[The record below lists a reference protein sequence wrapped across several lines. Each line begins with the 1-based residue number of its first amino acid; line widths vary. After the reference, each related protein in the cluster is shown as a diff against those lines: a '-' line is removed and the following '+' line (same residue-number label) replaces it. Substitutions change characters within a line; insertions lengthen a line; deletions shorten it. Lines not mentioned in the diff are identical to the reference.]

1 MRYPFGPDVLDALP
15 EPIAELYRGLEDRLL
30 QEICWRLDLT
40 GQLNE
45 VTVQDI
51 RALRSHGIDLA
62 DIKSAIADISNRSL
76 EDVDSLLDE
85 VVQRNQAYYASVAD
99 AAKVTM
105 PETIV
110 SQADADAI
118 KRQVQDDVG
127 NLTRSMGFVV
137 RVGGR
142 PVQWLPPTQAYQ
154 WALNMA
160 EAEVVSGA
168 ISYDQAVTRAVK
180 QLAGGG
186 LTSVR
191 YEADGRVRYDQID
204 VAARRAVMSG
214 VNQLCQRYSEQAVER
229 LGTDLV
235 EVSAHAGARNT
246 GTGPENHASWQG
258 KIYHWAKDGQLNR
271 TRYPDFVERTGY
283 GTGPG
288 LGGWNCRHTFHPYV
302 EGVTERTYTSDQ
314 LRSIDQKP
322 FTYQGR
328 TYDQYQAS
336 QKQREIER
344 SIRKQRRIIN
354 AMEGLSGEAA
364 AKELASAKGRLRRLN
379 ANYRA
384 FSRAANLPTQTQRT
398 KVLY

>member
-45 VTVQDI
+45 VTAQDI

-85 VVQRNQAYYASVAD
+85 VVHRNRAYYASVAD

-110 SQADADAI
+110 SQADADAV

-127 NLTRSMGFVV
+127 NLTRSMGFAV

-258 KIYHWAKDGQLNR
+258 KIYHWAKDGQPNR
-271 TRYPDFVERTGY
+271 TRYPDFFERTGY

-288 LGGWNCRHTFHPYV
+288 LGGWNCRHTFRPYV

-314 LRSIDQKP
+314 LSSIDQKP
-322 FTYQGR
+322 FAYQGR

-354 AMEGLSGEAA
+354 AMEGLSGDAA
-364 AKELASAKGRLRRLN
+364 AKELASAKGRLRRLS

-398 KVLY
+398 KVVY